1 MPHTMSVYYYWNI
14 ARYVIFGDCGSI
26 IVDFVILFI
35 CSLDLRRQ
43 RSGIT
48 TDGDSYNVCR
58 LKILG
63 YSFSICGRMDWLPK
77 PYFGYQLDFC
87 WAKGKQS
94 LGPIQIY
101 SKYTVLTR
109 GCKIKLGSIQ
119 EFLFYFMFEKNI
131 LW

>member
-1 MPHTMSVYYYWNI
+1 MYQIFKILKICLTLCLAVYYNRNF

-26 IVDFVILFI
+26 IEEFVIPFI

-63 YSFSICGRMDWLPK
+63 YSSSFCGRMDWLPK
-77 PYFGYQLDFC
+77 PYLRCQLDFC
-87 WAKGKQS
+87 
-94 LGPIQIY
+94 
-101 SKYTVLTR
+101 
-109 GCKIKLGSIQ
+109 
-119 EFLFYFMFEKNI
+119 
-131 LW
+131 